1 MTEPVTPL
9 DEQEQQQ
16 LVRQIGRAMLPAL
29 PPDWQRVRTE
39 YRAAGRHIEVDM
51 AFTGPDGQQRPVR
64 PPIDVVQLFGRL
76 RAGMYEQDRGTWLSA
91 VYEIEAPSAFAV
103 DFDAAEEPR
112 WRNAPPMIGF
122 QDELRTFP
130 RAEELIPDWLRQRA
144 GLPPRQVEQAQ
155 PEQGQGVPQG
165 QGGPQQGGAPQGG
178 PQQGGPQTPPQGF
191 PQQGPAT
198 PGQGFPGPQG
208 QPGFAPGQQFAGPG
222 PQGHG
227 QPGQPFPGQQA
238 AGQPGGFGQPG
249 GQPQADLR
257 TARVYDGRD
266 QTGRPVVRR
275 QPVDPQLR
283 ERLLAYL
290 ESAPVVLSARDTDVD
305 EFAPSD
311 RDVPLNFR
319 TDGTWVWAGAVSHYL
334 RKHGVPPEPALVSH
348 IIGRGFQL
356 AAVDE
361 RTQDRAVAMI
371 TGQ

>member
-130 RAEELIPDWLRQRA
+130 RTDELIPDWLRQRA
-144 GLPPRQVEQAQ
+144 GMPPRQVEQAAQ
-155 PEQGQGVPQG
+155 PEQG
-165 QGGPQQGGAPQGG
+165 QGG

-191 PQQGPAT
+191 AQQGPPT
-198 PGQGFPGPQG
+198 PGQGIPGQQG
-208 QPGFAPGQQFAGPG
+208 QPGFAQGQQFAGQPVPHQQGPG
-222 PQGHG
+222 PQGQQFPG
-227 QPGQPFPGQQA
+227 QPG
-238 AGQPGGFGQPG
+238 GGFGQPG